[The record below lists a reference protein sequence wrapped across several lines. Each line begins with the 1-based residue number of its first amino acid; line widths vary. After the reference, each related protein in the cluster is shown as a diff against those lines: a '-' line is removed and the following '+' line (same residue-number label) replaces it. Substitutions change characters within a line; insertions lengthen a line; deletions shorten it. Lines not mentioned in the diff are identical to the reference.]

1 MKNSFFIIFL
11 IMLVSGCSGF
21 QKDIGPFSPDSG
33 QYDRIPGK
41 PEESRTQPTAS
52 EKSTAQP
59 VEIKQDLT
67 LPEAIDLAL
76 QRNPGIQVQMHQA
89 ESARADWREA
99 RGKRLPHLSAAA
111 SASRYLD
118 DQRLVPAR
126 SPGEPGTWSENQYGA
141 DLVLELPLFTGGRLI
156 NRASAARLMAEAAM
170 DRLGRTREEIVFNV
184 TSTFYAILEQ
194 RRVIDSLRFSRKAVS
209 RQKQK
214 IQDLIAVEKGVRV
227 DLLRVRVRLSDIE
240 QQIIAEENRLDAL
253 NRLLAS
259 LLGMETGQKRLPVK
273 GELSFEGS
281 DISGPVLWQEV
292 YAARQDYQALEN
304 QARAAEKSLAAAR
317 GEYWPMLA
325 LQGAYGG
332 RWAAGDTNVQ
342 AGAEEEEDV
351 GSIGLHLEMPLF
363 AGGEIAA
370 RTAGARADQAAAQS
384 RLREL
389 ELTIRREVQN
399 ARDAVIADTK
409 RVQTTRA
416 AIEEAKEALDIEQ
429 SKYELGKGTIVE
441 VLDAQDALL
450 RAQTNLARALAAYNT
465 DLARLELARGTILE
479 KE

>member
-1 MKNSFFIIFL
+1 MHKRLTIIL
-11 IMLVSGCSGF
+11 LALVLSGCGGM
-21 QKDIGPFSPDSG
+21 QKNMLSPAPGNTADFSVPGNRGEKAGP
-33 QYDRIPGK
+33 
-41 PEESRTQPTAS
+41 
-52 EKSTAQP
+52 P
-59 VEIKQDLT
+59 VDFGRNLS

-76 QRNPGIQVQMHQA
+76 QQNPGIQAQKHQA
-89 ESARADWREA
+89 DSARAGWREA

-111 SASRYLD
+111 SASRHLD

-126 SPGEPGTWSENQYGA
+126 SPGEAGAWGEDQYGA

-156 NRASAARLMAEAAM
+156 NRASAARLTAEASM
-170 DRLGRTREEIVFNV
+170 DRLGRTREKTVFNV

-194 RRVIDSLRFSRKAVS
+194 RQVIESLRFSRKAVA

-214 IQDLIAVEKGVRV
+214 IQDMIAVEKGVRV

-240 QQIIAEENRLDAL
+240 QQLITEENRLDAL
-253 NRLLAS
+253 NRLLAN
-259 LLGMETGQKRLPVK
+259 LLGLETEQKHLPVQ
-273 GELSFEGS
+273 GDLSFEN
-281 DISGPVLWQEV
+281 SGVSGDVLWQNI
-292 YAARQDYQALEN
+292 YAARQDYQALKNEA
-304 QARAAEKSLAAAR
+304 QAAEKSLAAAR
-317 GEYWPMLA
+317 GEYFPRINLR
-325 LQGAYGG
+325 GTYGG
-332 RWAAGDTNVQ
+332 RWAEGDTTVQ
-342 AGAEEEEDV
+342 AGAAEEEDV
-351 GSIGLHLEMPLF
+351 GSIGLRLEVPLF
-363 AGGEIAA
+363 SGGEISA
-370 RTAGARADQAAAQS
+370 RTAGARADQAAVQA

-389 ELTIRREVQN
+389 ELQIRLEVQN

-429 SKYELGKGTIVE
+429 TKYELGKGTIVD

-465 DLARLELARGTILE
+465 DLARLELARGTILS

>member
-1 MKNSFFIIFL
+1 MHKRLTIIL
-11 IMLVSGCSGF
+11 LALVLSGCGGM
-21 QKDIGPFSPDSG
+21 QKNMQTPDPGNTADFSAPENNREKAGPPIDFGRELSLD
-33 QYDRIPGK
+33 
-41 PEESRTQPTAS
+41 
-52 EKSTAQP
+52 
-59 VEIKQDLT
+59 
-67 LPEAIDLAL
+67 EAIELAL
-76 QRNPGIQVQMHQA
+76 QRNPGIEVQRHQTD
-89 ESARADWREA
+89 SARADWREA

-126 SPGEPGTWSENQYGA
+126 SPGEAGAWGEDQYGA

-156 NRASAARLMAEAAM
+156 NRASAARLFAEAAM
-170 DRLGRTREEIVFNV
+170 DRLGRTRKETVFNV

-194 RRVIDSLRFSRKAVS
+194 RKVIESLRFSHKAVS
-209 RQKQK
+209 RQQEK

-240 QQIIAEENRLDAL
+240 QQIIAEENRLEAL
-253 NRLLAS
+253 HRLLAN
-259 LLGMETGQKRLPVK
+259 LLGMETEQKHLPVQ
-273 GELSFEGS
+273 GNLSFENPGV
-281 DISGPVLWQEV
+281 SGDVLWQDI
-292 YAARQDYQALEN
+292 YAARQDYQALKN
-304 QARAAEKSLAAAR
+304 QAQAAEKSLAAAR
-317 GEYWPMLA
+317 GEYFPRIDLR
-325 LQGAYGG
+325 GTYGG
-332 RWAAGDTNVQ
+332 RWAEGDTTVQ
-342 AGAEEEEDV
+342 AGASEEEDV
-351 GSIGLHLEMPLF
+351 GSIGLHMEMPLF

-370 RTAGARADQAAAQS
+370 RTAGARADQAALQA

-389 ELTIRREVQN
+389 ELQIRLEVQN

-416 AIEEAKEALDIEQ
+416 AIEEAAEALDIEQ
-429 SKYELGKGTIVE
+429 TKYNLGKGTIVD

-465 DLARLELARGTILE
+465 DLARLELARGTILY